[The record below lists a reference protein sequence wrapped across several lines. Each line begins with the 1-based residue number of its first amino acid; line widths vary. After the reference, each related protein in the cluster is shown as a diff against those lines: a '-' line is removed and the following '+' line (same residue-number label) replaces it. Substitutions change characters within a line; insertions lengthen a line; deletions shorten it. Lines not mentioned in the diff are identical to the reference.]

1 MSYPDDITK
10 EKLLKALDLYDEDNY
25 EFERRAYNDDNILIK
40 KSVKLNDVLVS
51 FNLKNKEF
59 YKDYVKNNI
68 REINKLKEGK
78 KQYTLFTI
86 KYYLNNYDY
95 GNDKYN
101 RLVLEE
107 LEEKYK
113 YDIDKK
119 NIKDNLIHLVEI

>member
-1 MSYPDDITK
+1 MAFPDEETK
-10 EKLLKALDLYDEDNY
+10 VKLINALDLYNEDNY